1 MKKIVI
7 IPDSF
12 KGSMTSREISTII
25 AEEAAARWPQIQ
37 TTCIQVADGGEGSV
51 DAFLSVL
58 PGEKKMRKV
67 RGPYN
72 EELDSFYGVIDEGQ
86 TAVIEM
92 AAAAGLPLVGEHRD
106 AGKTSTYGVGQ
117 LIQAALN
124 DGVKKVI
131 LGLGGSATNDGGVG
145 AAAALG
151 VRFLNAAGEEFLPVG
166 ETLSQIARIDVRQAD
181 PRLKQVEMIAMCDID
196 NPLCGEHGASAVF
209 GPQKGA
215 SPEQVLQL
223 DAGLAHLAKL
233 IWRDIGV
240 DVLNMEGAG
249 AAGGM
254 GAGMVAFMGAS
265 LQRGIDVVLDTV
277 GYDEMLTD
285 CSMVITGEGRIDG
298 QSARGKV
305 VAGVASR
312 ASQRNIPV
320 LAVVG
325 DIGDDADEMYKIGVS
340 AIFSINRVAVPF
352 SEAKSRAAGDLR
364 KTIRTIFKW
373 MELAK
378 EIE

>member
-12 KGSMTSREISTII
+12 KGTMTSREISTII
-25 AEEAAARWPQIQ
+25 AEEAAARWPQTQ

-58 PGEKKMRKV
+58 PGEKKMQKV

>member
-12 KGSMTSREISTII
+12 KGTMTSREISTII

-58 PGEKKMRKV
+58 PGEKKVLKV

-72 EELDSFYGVIDEGQ
+72 EELESFYGVTDEGQ
-86 TAVIEM
+86 TAVIEV
-92 AAAAGLPLVGEHRD
+92 AAAAGLPLVGENRS

-151 VRFLNAAGEEFLPVG
+151 VRFLNEAGEAFLPVG
-166 ETLSQIARIDVRQAD
+166 ETLSQIQHIDVSQAD

-196 NPLCGEHGASAVF
+196 NPLCGENGASAVF

-215 SPEQVLQL
+215 TPEQVRQL
-223 DAGLAHLAKL
+223 DAGLAHLAQL
-233 IWRDIGV
+233 IQRDIGV

-277 GYDEMLTD
+277 GYDDMLTD
-285 CSMVITGEGRIDG
+285 CSMVITGEGKIDG

-312 ASQRNIPV
+312 ASQRKIPV

-325 DIGDDADEMYKIGVS
+325 DIGDDADEMYRIGVS

-352 SEAKSRAAGDLR
+352 TEARNRAADDLR
-364 KTIRTIFKW
+364 KTIRTIFKFV
-373 MELAK
+373 EIAK